1 MSPLARVPNNACYN
15 SHATTCKHSM
25 RDLVLQP
32 VHGCGRQL
40 GGSTPTHTT
49 HTHNP
54 SLRLQS
60 KQNYARMS
68 CRCRNEQ
75 QRQERA
81 AEAGTCMPLL
91 VERASV
97 GAPNIYLA
105 MN

>member
-1 MSPLARVPNNACYN
+1 M
-15 SHATTCKHSM
+15 HATTAT
-25 RDLVLQP
+25 LQP
-32 VHGCGRQL
+32 VNIACVTSCYSL
-40 GGSTPTHTT
+40 FTAVDGSSAAAPPHTQ